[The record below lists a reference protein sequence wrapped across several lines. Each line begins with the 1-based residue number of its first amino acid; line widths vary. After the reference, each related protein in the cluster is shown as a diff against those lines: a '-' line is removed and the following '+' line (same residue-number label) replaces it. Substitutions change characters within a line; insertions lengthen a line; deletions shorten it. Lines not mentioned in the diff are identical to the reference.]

1 MSLRLDTML
10 DTMHMKLRY
19 TADNNGTMYYQ
30 RRYPTALAAAFTTR
44 MYRRSLKLPAN
55 TPYADALPAWT
66 RAEEE
71 YKLLLELASNS
82 SADVITGAELDRKA
96 AVYLRTQ
103 GLDVGEFAD
112 QKEPWHD
119 ADRAIDISDIENHSH
134 PEWTGEL
141 TPADDI
147 RGRANMLLQIPRQRT
162 QHYLS
167 DCWDVYA
174 REKGLVDSQ
183 NTRMTHSRWNKW
195 LALCGEAKLLKRD
208 EATEEHIE
216 AGLDKW
222 VQQKQ
227 AKGVRGST
235 ISREISTVL
244 AVVRLCIKHWRLGLN
259 ITAPT
264 IKGGTKYDQRIPLNE
279 QQQKAILAVALE
291 EGGANGVALML
302 MLTTGMI
309 SSEIQRLPLANVHL
323 DGPVPYLLIDGDTKT
338 EARKRP
344 VPIVVELE
352 WLRDQIQQLQQRSVY
367 DGEKPMALG
376 RRYCALKNPSAK
388 LTARVRK
395 LVPETSAYG
404 LRHSFRLNATT
415 HNANGV
421 NAALLGGWTTGHN
434 GIMLNYGKAGLENPE
449 ALRGLA
455 VTARTINK
463 HLLKP
468 AKPRHTVSALT
479 S

>member
-1 MSLRLDTML
+1 
-10 DTMHMKLRY
+10 MKLRY
-19 TADNNGTMYYQ
+19 TSNNNGTLFYQ
-30 RRYPTALAAAFTTR
+30 RRYPKALAAAFPTAL
-44 MYRRSLKLPAN
+44 YKRSLKLPAA
-55 TPYADALPAWT
+55 TAYAAVMPEWT
-66 RAEEE
+66 RADEE
-71 YKLLLELASNS
+71 YELLVELASNS
-82 SADVITGAELDRKA
+82 TADALNQAELNRKA

-103 GLDVGEFAD
+103 GLDVGDLAGQEHAGDIAD
-112 QKEPWHD
+112 HL
-119 ADRAIDISDIENHSH
+119 IDIDDISNKGH
-134 PEWTGEL
+134 PEWKGEAV
-141 TPADDI
+141 TPAEAI
-147 RGRANMLLQIPRQRT
+147 KARANALVQMPRQKT
-162 QHYLS
+162 QRYLS

-174 REKGLVDSQ
+174 AEKSLEDSQ
-183 NTRMTHSRWNKW
+183 SARMAHSRWNKW
-195 LALCGEAKLLKRD
+195 LALCGDAVLLKRD

-264 IKGGTKYDQRIPLNE
+264 IKDGTKYDQRIPLNE

-449 ALRGLA
+449 ALEGLA

>member
-1 MSLRLDTML
+1 
-10 DTMHMKLRY
+10 MKLRY
-19 TADNNGTMYYQ
+19 TSNNNGTLFYQ
-30 RRYPTALAAAFTTR
+30 RRYPKALAAAFPTAL
-44 MYRRSLKLPAN
+44 YKRSLKLPAA
-55 TPYADALPAWT
+55 TAYAAVMPEWT
-66 RAEEE
+66 RADEE
-71 YKLLLELASNS
+71 YELLIELASNS
-82 SADVITGAELDRKA
+82 TADALNQAELDRKA
-96 AVYLRTQ
+96 VVYLRTQ
-103 GLDVGEFAD
+103 GLDIGDLAGQDHAGDIAD
-112 QKEPWHD
+112 HL
-119 ADRAIDISDIENHSH
+119 IDIDDISNKGH
-134 PEWTGEL
+134 PEWTGEAV
-141 TPADDI
+141 TPAEAI
-147 RGRANMLLQIPRQRT
+147 KARANALVQMPRQKT
-162 QHYLS
+162 QRYLS

-174 REKGLVDSQ
+174 AEKSLEDSQ
-183 NTRMTHSRWNKW
+183 SARMAHSRWNKW
-195 LALCGEAKLLKRD
+195 LALCGDAVLLKRD

-264 IKGGTKYDQRIPLNE
+264 IKDSTKYDQRTPLDE
-279 QQQKAILAVALE
+279 GQQRQLMAVALG

-309 SSEIQRLPLANVHL
+309 ASELQRLRLDRLHL
-323 DGPVPYLLIDGDTKT
+323 DAEVPYLIVDGDTKT

-344 VPIVVELE
+344 VPIVIQLE
-352 WLRDQIQQLQQRSVY
+352 WLRDQIAKLQRPSF
-367 DGEKPMALG
+367 DGSEAMALG
-376 RRYCALKNPSAK
+376 RKWCALKNPSAK

-395 LVPETSAYG
+395 IEAKASAYS

-415 HNANGV
+415 HNANSV
-421 NAALLGGWTTGHN
+421 NAALLGGWTTGVN

-455 VTARTINK
+455 EAARDINK
-463 HLLKP
+463 HLLE
-468 AKPRHTVSALT
+468 KPRHIVSAVL